1 MAHNLCIIDD
11 AFMQPAVACE
21 IEQYTSYSGA
31 GLEILLKQEGW
42 NEDIVVR
49 DLCKLVLNDID
60 KEKQTKRW
68 DLRAFSN
75 PEFFID
81 AFNDE
86 QYRSD
91 IIIFDWEYST
101 GDVDQIDYL
110 KKILKKSHALIFI
123 YSRQNISAIE
133 QAVNDALSE
142 YITRIKII
150 EKHAEKSY
158 EELLNTVIE
167 KQESNFAFKFG
178 NEIRNITSKS
188 INDVLY
194 ELSNMNFDSVVKCL
208 INQYED
214 SDIHVIDSELKQI
227 IGAKIKDILK
237 ESPELHS
244 LLESK
249 NIPIDA
255 INEFLELAAENIKNN
270 ISFAD
275 SFWQGAGNP
284 NPEDAPLPYDKLW
297 SYRLYYVPRKEDQMV
312 RTGDIIKDQT
322 GDSSL
327 YFVLNGDCNLQ
338 RFWKD
343 CGGQLVLV
351 ELVDIATNKEN
362 IKSYTSKIAAINSA
376 FKGKFEIISSL
387 SNGEKLKSLG
397 GAPILLPYVPLN
409 DSYSDFLLF
418 PLRVSSLPIP
428 EPSENHA
435 SPAPK
440 KLANTPLSYEA
451 TQYERVCSVSEP
463 FVGPL
468 KWAILSQLYGWGSPD
483 YPVELQ
489 KVLANKVKD
498 IFQ

>member
-1 MAHNLCIIDD
+1 MSHNLCIIDD
-11 AFMQPAVACE
+11 AFMQPAIACN

-31 GLEILLKQEGW
+31 GLDILLKREEW
-42 NEDIVVR
+42 ADDIVVR
-49 DLCKLVLNDID
+49 DLCKLVLDD
-60 KEKQTKRW
+60 VDQEKQTKRW
-68 DLRAFSN
+68 ELRAFSN

-101 GDVDQIDYL
+101 GDVDQVGYL
-110 KKILKKSHALIFI
+110 KRILQNSHAFIFI
-123 YSRQNISAIE
+123 YSRQNSSSIKDTIDE
-133 QAVNDALSE
+133 ALLGYLE
-142 YITRIKII
+142 RVKII
-150 EKHAEKSY
+150 EKHAAKSY
-158 EELLNTVIE
+158 EELLNVVLE

-178 NEIRNITSKS
+178 NELRNITLKS
-188 INDVLY
+188 INDVLC
-194 ELSNMNFDSVVKCL
+194 ELSNMNFESVVKCL
-208 INQYED
+208 ISQHED
-214 SDIHVIDSELKQI
+214 DDIDVVDSELKQI
-227 IGAKIKDILK
+227 VGAKVKDMLK
-237 ESPELHS
+237 ESPELQS

-249 NIPIDA
+249 GISTDA

-275 SFWQGAGNP
+275 SFWPGART
-284 NPEDAPLPYDKLW
+284 PEHPGTPLPFDKLW
-297 SYRLYYVPRKEDQMV
+297 SYRLYYIPRKEDKMV
-312 RTGDIIKDQT
+312 RTGDIIKDQS
-322 GDSSL
+322 GNSNL

-351 ELVDIATNKEN
+351 ELVNIATNKET
-362 IKSYTSKIAAINSA
+362 IKDYASKIATINSD
-376 FKGKFEIISSL
+376 FKGNFKTISSL
-387 SNGEKLKSLG
+387 TNGEKLKPIG
-397 GAPILLPYVPLN
+397 GAPILLPYIPQN
-409 DSYSDFLLF
+409 DSYNDFLLF
-418 PLRVSSLPIP
+418 PLRVSSFSIP
-428 EPSENHA
+428 EPSENDA
-435 SPAPK
+435 PLAPK
-440 KLANTPLSYEA
+440 KLANTPLSYET

-489 KVLANKVKD
+489 QVLASKVKG